1 MQPKSSFVVAVVVDF
16 FFVAIVP
23 SSSSSSSCTTPFPFF
38 STPEDDDQKKTLESE
53 IMNVL
58 LPQCVVWVKYQV
70 GIHRERFHL
79 FVCGIGREKH
89 SDL

>member
-1 MQPKSSFVVAVVVDF
+1 
-16 FFVAIVP
+16 
-23 SSSSSSSCTTPFPFF
+23 
-38 STPEDDDQKKTLESE
+38 
-53 IMNVL
+53 MNVL

-70 GIHRERFHL
+70 GIHQERFHL